1 MSRLPAYYVEE
12 VYMRHAKEWIEL
24 WRTAQEI
31 DVGMRMSLELAMHYY
46 RDRFPHHFKKF
57 PHLSA

>member
-1 MSRLPAYYVEE
+1 MSKIHPFYIEQCYI
-12 VYMRHAKEWIEL
+12 RHAKEWIEL

-31 DVGMRMSLELAMHYY
+31 DVGLRMSLELGVHYY
-46 RDRFPHHFKKF
+46 RTRFPHHFKKF